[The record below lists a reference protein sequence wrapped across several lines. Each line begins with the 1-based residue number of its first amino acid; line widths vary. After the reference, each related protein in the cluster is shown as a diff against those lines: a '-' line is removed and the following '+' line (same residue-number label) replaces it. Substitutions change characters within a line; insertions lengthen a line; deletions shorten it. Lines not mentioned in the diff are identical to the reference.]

1 MYDNYSCTR
10 TGLSGVCCSVA
21 HLRTQEPGPYWYVL
35 WGISCVE
42 VHSVP
47 PKYGMYFQAANRLL
61 TESSAKA
68 DDTTISPVALELAA
82 LRMDIELLA
91 SQERS

>member
-1 MYDNYSCTR
+1 MQRVLQRTR
-10 TGLSGVCCSVA
+10 TNGQGGKEL
-21 HLRTQEPGPYWYVL
+21 LRTSTY
-35 WGISCVE
+35 
-42 VHSVP
+42 
-47 PKYGMYFQAANRLL
+47 LL

>member
-1 MYDNYSCTR
+1 MLSCNACSNERER
-10 TGLSGVCCSVA
+10 TAREG
-21 HLRTQEPGPYWYVL
+21 TY
-35 WGISCVE
+35 
-42 VHSVP
+42 
-47 PKYGMYFQAANRLL
+47 LL
-61 TESSAKA
+61 TSESSAKA

>member
-1 MYDNYSCTR
+1 MLSCNACSNERER
-10 TGLSGVCCSVA
+10 TAREGRKEL
-21 HLRTQEPGPYWYVL
+21 LRTSTY
-35 WGISCVE
+35 
-42 VHSVP
+42 
-47 PKYGMYFQAANRLL
+47 LL

>member
-1 MYDNYSCTR
+1 MLSCNACSNERERTAREGRNYF
-10 TGLSGVCCSVA
+10 
-21 HLRTQEPGPYWYVL
+21 VL
-35 WGISCVE
+35 VLT
-42 VHSVP
+42 
-47 PKYGMYFQAANRLL
+47 YLL